1 MDTRS
6 SDSNIEL
13 SAQLGLGFVLTVSMN
28 VPQTSFCVSENV
40 SFTLGFK
47 DGNPQATIS
56 SAVICTD
63 TQEEAELLAAS
74 HTYWKVQAHPH
85 GIREG
90 IKPPEECLD
99 LYKKL
104 RLSDQEY
111 FDVTRNSM
119 VTGTPVQCKEQL
131 EAQAECYGVDEVLA
145 VAVTYSFQIRYESY
159 LKLTEAFS

>member
-1 MDTRS
+1 
-6 SDSNIEL
+6 
-13 SAQLGLGFVLTVSMN
+13 MN